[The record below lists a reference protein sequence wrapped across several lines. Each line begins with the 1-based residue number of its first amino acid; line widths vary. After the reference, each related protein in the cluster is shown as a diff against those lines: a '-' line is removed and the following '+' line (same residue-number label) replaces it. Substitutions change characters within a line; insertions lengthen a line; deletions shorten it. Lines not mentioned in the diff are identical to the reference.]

1 MSVFFRVA
9 AAVECVSLVVLF
21 VNLATVHLPVVTS
34 LGGPTHGLAY
44 LVVVVATLR
53 NAVASRTAKALAW
66 VPGIGGLLVL
76 RQLRAAV
83 ALRPGG

>member
-9 AAVECVSLVVLF
+9 ALVECVSLAVLL
-21 VNLATVHLPVVTS
+21 VNLATVHLPVITS

-44 LVVVVATLR
+44 LVVVVMTLR
-53 NAVASRTAKALAW
+53 DPAASRAAKVQSF

-76 RQLRAAV
+76 RAATP
-83 ALRPGG
+83 ARPAGSP

>member
-1 MSVFFRVA
+1 MSVLFRVA
-9 AAVECVSLVVLF
+9 ALVECVSLVALL
-21 VNLATVHLPVVTS
+21 VNLVTAHLPAITS

-53 NAVASRTAKALAW
+53 DPAASRAAKAQAF

-76 RQLRAAV
+76 RAV
-83 ALRPGG
+83 ARQSATA